1 MSQKERETG
10 KGDSLSS
17 NVRER
22 KKKPLVWHAFSSY
35 EQHSAR
41 NCNAAQ
47 WHQTHVCA
55 LFVLINVLLSHKL
68 RCYTGISGPEKSRS
82 NTREKNIL
90 FYFPRVL
97 I

>member
-22 KKKPLVWHAFSSY
+22 KKILVWHAFSSY

-41 NCNAAQ
+41 NCIAAQ

-55 LFVLINVLLSHKL
+55 LFVMINV
-68 RCYTGISGPEKSRS
+68 T
-82 NTREKNIL
+82 TT
-90 FYFPRVL
+90 
-97 I
+97 

>member
-82 NTREKNIL
+82 NTREKIS
-90 FYFPRVL
+90 YFIFHVC
-97 I
+97 

>member
-1 MSQKERETG
+1 MILYAVMCGKE
-10 KGDSLSS
+10 
-17 NVRER
+17 
-22 KKKPLVWHAFSSY
+22 KKPLVWHAFSSY

-82 NTREKNIL
+82 NTREKIS
-90 FYFPRVL
+90 YFIFHVC
-97 I
+97 

>member
-22 KKKPLVWHAFSSY
+22 KKNIYLVWHAFSSY

-41 NCNAAQ
+41 NCIAAQ

-55 LFVLINVLLSHKL
+55 LFVLINV
-68 RCYTGISGPEKSRS
+68 TI
-82 NTREKNIL
+82 T
-90 FYFPRVL
+90 
-97 I
+97 